1 MIPKIRFARRGTHV
15 RRAAAVL
22 LACAALGGL
31 CSCAR
36 AGESYSSGV
45 QAAGSSKSPQA
56 SSAVQTTGGFSLPY
70 TNVPAF
76 NPLLPASSFNEVV
89 WPLVYDCVSE
99 PGTDFKPVMRL
110 ASSVVSSGNSA
121 VITLKSGLVF
131 SDGSALTGSD
141 VAYTYNYVKQH
152 PASPYSGRLANV
164 QAVKADGLTV
174 TLTLVSPDPLIA
186 NLLDIPVIEQG
197 SETGNA
203 VGSGRY
209 TYAKNGVDAVL
220 SQNPKWYGGAKR
232 PFASIPLVNI
242 PDPATMMSSLS
253 IGLINYVYSDSG
265 GGAASTPVNATTA
278 DVNLNQLVFLGV
290 NTRKAPLSNAHFR
303 RALSLA
309 LDRSGL
315 VSQTYSGRARASCL
329 PFSPVFSL
337 LPAPSA
343 QSLGS
348 NYAASAAELSK
359 AGGAGSMALTL
370 LVNQENTVRTAAAK
384 YAAGCF
390 QKAGVNVTV
399 KAVPLA
405 EYQADVASDSYDLF
419 IGETVLDADMDVT
432 PLLGGALS
440 PGAPANGAALA
451 AFKQYRAGNGTL
463 TAAAAAFSDEMPIL
477 PLCYRMGTTSYTRGL
492 SGVEATNGD
501 IFFQFE
507 TWSRS

>member
-1 MIPKIRFARRGTHV
+1 MIPKIRLARRGALLC
-15 RRAAAVL
+15 RAAAVL
-22 LACAALGGL
+22 LACATLAGL
-31 CSCAR
+31 DSCAR
-36 AGESYSSGV
+36 AGGSAASGA
-45 QAAGSSKSPQA
+45 QAAGSSASSQA

-70 TNVPAF
+70 TNVPDF
-76 NPLLPASSFNEVV
+76 NPLLPASSFNEVIG
-89 WPLVYDCVSE
+89 PLIYDCVSE
-99 PGTDFKPVMRL
+99 PGPDYKPVMRL
-110 ASSVVSSGNSA
+110 ASSVVSSGSSA
-121 VITLKSGLVF
+121 VITLRSGLAF

-141 VAYTYNYVKQH
+141 VAYTYNYVRQH
-152 PASPYSGRLANV
+152 AASPYHARLANV
-164 QAVKADGLTV
+164 QGVRANGLAV
-174 TLTLVSPDPLIA
+174 TLTLASPDPLIA
-186 NLLDIPVIEQG
+186 NLLDIPVIKQG

-209 TYAKNGVDAVL
+209 TYAKNGVDAL
-220 SQNPKWYGGAKR
+220 LTQNPRWYGGAKR

-242 PDPATMMSSLS
+242 PDPSTMMSSLS
-253 IGLINYVYSDSG
+253 IGLVNYVYSDSG

-315 VSQTYSGRARASCL
+315 VSQAYSGRARASCL
-329 PFSPVFSL
+329 PFSPVFGL

-348 NYAASAAELSK
+348 DYAASAAELAR
-359 AGGAGSMALTL
+359 AGGAGSVALTL
-370 LVNQENTVRTAAAK
+370 LVNQENAVRTAAAK

-405 EYQADVASDSYDLF
+405 EYKADVASDSYDLF
-419 IGETVLDADMDVT
+419 IGETVLGADMDVT
-432 PLLGGALS
+432 PLLDGTLS
-440 PGAPANGAALA
+440 PGAPAGGAALA
-451 AFKQYRAGNGTL
+451 AFKRYCAGGGTL
-463 TAAAAAFSDEMPIL
+463 AAAAAAFSDEMPIL

-492 SGVEATNGD
+492 HGVTATNGD
-501 IFFQFE
+501 IFFRFE
-507 TWSRS
+507 AWSRS